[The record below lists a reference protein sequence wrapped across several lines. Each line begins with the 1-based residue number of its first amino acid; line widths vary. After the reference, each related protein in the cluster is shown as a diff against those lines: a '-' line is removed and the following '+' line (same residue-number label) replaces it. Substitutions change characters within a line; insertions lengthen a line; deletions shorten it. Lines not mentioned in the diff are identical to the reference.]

1 MPDSPYT
8 GPANPPNNHPAT
20 VVPPRRGPG
29 HRADARDT
37 VAELAEKAQLISLEA
52 GSKVAA
58 AMKDVISA
66 AVGIAGFAM
75 ESARDLTTY
84 MVRRGQMT
92 QDEADKLLREAEA
105 AHSKRPASERNRPT
119 ATKLAAERAALAKAQ
134 AARAAEIAAAAFAKL
149 HPPRPPK
156 PPSKV
161 FMPKPVKGA
170 KTTAKKPAKKAA
182 AKKAPARKPA
192 RKAAAK
198 KTARKP
204 VRKAAP
210 KKTARKPAPKK
221 SARKSAARKP
231 VRKAAAK
238 KSARKAAAKKPVR
251 KAAARKPARKPA
263 AKKRTKRPTARK
275 KKR

>member
-1 MPDSPYT
+1 MPDSSHAGAAKPVPDQPVA
-8 GPANPPNNHPAT
+8 GAPA
-20 VVPPRRGPG
+20 PRRGPG

-58 AMKDVISA
+58 AMKDVVSA

-92 QDEADKLLREAEA
+92 QDEADKLLRAAEA
-105 AHSKRPASERNRPT
+105 AHAKRPASERARPT
-119 ATKLAAERAALAKAQ
+119 ATMIAAERAALVKAQ

-170 KTTAKKPAKKAA
+170 KQTAPKKPAKKPVKKAAPKKAPKKPVPKKPTKKAAAKKPAKKAA
-182 AKKAPARKPA
+182 A
-192 RKAAAK
+192 
-198 KTARKP
+198 
-204 VRKAAP
+204 RKAAP
-210 KKTARKPAPKK
+210 KR
-221 SARKSAARKP
+221 
-231 VRKAAAK
+231 
-238 KSARKAAAKKPVR
+238 AAKKPAH
-251 KAAARKPARKPA
+251 KKA
-263 AKKRTKRPTARK
+263 AKKR
-275 KKR
+275 

>member
-1 MPDSPYT
+1 MPDSAHAGSAKPSADQ
-8 GPANPPNNHPAT
+8 PSAAAK
-20 VVPPRRGPG
+20 PRRGPG

-66 AVGIAGFAM
+66 AAGIAGFAI
-75 ESARDLTTY
+75 ESARDLTNY

-92 QDEADKLLREAEA
+92 QDEADKLLREAES
-105 AHSKRPASERNRPT
+105 AHSKRPASERGKPT
-119 ATKLAAERAALAKAQ
+119 ATKIAAEKAALAKAQ

-161 FMPKPVKGA
+161 FMPRPVKSAKAHTAKPVSKA
-170 KTTAKKPAKKAA
+170 APKKAGKASA
-182 AKKAPARKPA
+182 AKKAVKKP
-192 RKAAAK
+192 AAK
-198 KTARKP
+198 KTAPK
-204 VRKAAP
+204 KAAP
-210 KKTARKPAPKK
+210 SR
-221 SARKSAARKP
+221 
-231 VRKAAAK
+231 
-238 KSARKAAAKKPVR
+238 ARKAAGKK
-251 KAAARKPARKPA
+251 APA
-263 AKKRTKRPTARK
+263 K

>member
-1 MPDSPYT
+1 MPDSAHAGSAKPSADQPPP
-8 GPANPPNNHPAT
+8 PAA
-20 VVPPRRGPG
+20 PRRGPG

-66 AVGIAGFAM
+66 AVGIAGFAI
-75 ESARDLTTY
+75 ESARDLTNY

-105 AHSKRPASERNRPT
+105 AHSKRPASERGKPT
-119 ATKLAAERAALAKAQ
+119 ATKIAAEKAALAKAQ

-161 FMPKPVKGA
+161 FMPKPVKSA
-170 KTTAKKPAKKAA
+170 KAPAKKTAKKAPAKKQAKKTAKKPAPKKPVKKAAAKKPTKKTAAKKPAKKAV
-182 AKKAPARKPA
+182 KKAAPRKPA
-192 RKAAAK
+192 PKKAKKTVTRKAAAK
-198 KTARKP
+198 K
-204 VRKAAP
+204 
-210 KKTARKPAPKK
+210 
-221 SARKSAARKP
+221 
-231 VRKAAAK
+231 
-238 KSARKAAAKKPVR
+238 
-251 KAAARKPARKPA
+251 
-263 AKKRTKRPTARK
+263 KR
-275 KKR
+275 

>member
-1 MPDSPYT
+1 MPDSTPGGAALPESQT
-8 GPANPPNNHPAT
+8 APAAPPA
-20 VVPPRRGPG
+20 PRRGPG

-66 AVGIAGFAM
+66 AAGIAGFAV

-92 QDEADKLLREAEA
+92 QTEADKLLREAET
-105 AHSKRPASERNRPT
+105 AHAKRPASERNKPT
-119 ATKLAAERAALAKAQ
+119 ATKIAAEKAALAKAQ

-149 HPPRPPK
+149 HPPRPAK

-170 KTTAKKPAKKAA
+170 KAPAKKPAKKPAKPA
-182 AKKAPARKPA
+182 AK
-192 RKAAAK
+192 
-198 KTARKP
+198 
-204 VRKAAP
+204 KAAP
-210 KKTARKPAPKK
+210 KK
-221 SARKSAARKP
+221 
-231 VRKAAAK
+231 AAK
-238 KSARKAAAKKPVR
+238 KAGKKP
-251 KAAARKPARKPA
+251 AARKPA
-263 AKKRTKRPTARK
+263 AKKAAKKPAPK
-275 KKR
+275 KAAKKR

>member
-1 MPDSPYT
+1 MPDSAHAGSAKPS
-8 GPANPPNNHPAT
+8 ADQPPTAAA
-20 VVPPRRGPG
+20 PRRGPG

-66 AVGIAGFAM
+66 AAGIAGFAI
-75 ESARDLTTY
+75 ESARDLTNY

-105 AHSKRPASERNRPT
+105 AHSKRPASERGKPT
-119 ATKLAAERAALAKAQ
+119 ATKIAAEKAALAKAQ

-161 FMPKPVKGA
+161 FMPRPVKSA
-170 KTTAKKPAKKAA
+170 KAHAAKPASKAAPKKAGKVSAAKKPAT
-182 AKKAPARKPA
+182 KP
-192 RKAAAK
+192 AAK
-198 KTARKP
+198 KTAPK
-204 VRKAAP
+204 KAAP
-210 KKTARKPAPKK
+210 SKARKLAGKKAPA
-221 SARKSAARKP
+221 
-231 VRKAAAK
+231 
-238 KSARKAAAKKPVR
+238 
-251 KAAARKPARKPA
+251 
-263 AKKRTKRPTARK
+263 K

>member
-8 GPANPPNNHPAT
+8 GPAKPPNDHLPAALGA
-20 VVPPRRGPG
+20 PRRGPG

-105 AHSKRPASERNRPT
+105 AHSKRPASERSRPT
-119 ATKLAAERAALAKAQ
+119 ATKVAAEKAALAKAQ

-170 KTTAKKPAKKAA
+170 KAAAKTPAKKAGAKKPAKRAA
-182 AKKAPARKPA
+182 GKKPA
-192 RKAAAK
+192 N
-198 KTARKP
+198 
-204 VRKAAP
+204 
-210 KKTARKPAPKK
+210 KPAG
-221 SARKSAARKP
+221 
-231 VRKAAAK
+231 
-238 KSARKAAAKKPVR
+238 KKPVR
-251 KAAARKPARKPA
+251 KAAARKAAAKRPAKKPARKTGVKKPARKPA
-263 AKKRTKRPTARK
+263 SRKPAKRTTGK

>member
-1 MPDSPYT
+1 MPHTSQG
-8 GPANPPNNHPAT
+8 GPAKPAT
-20 VVPPRRGPG
+20 DHPPAVPATPPAPRRSPG

-66 AVGIAGFAM
+66 SVGIAGFAI
-75 ESARDLTTY
+75 ESARDLTNY

-92 QDEADKLLREAEA
+92 QDEADKLLREAES
-105 AHSKRPASERNRPT
+105 AHAKRPASERIRPT

-161 FMPKPVKGA
+161 FMPKPVKGERVVPKKGA
-170 KTTAKKPAKKAA
+170 KPAA
-182 AKKAPARKPA
+182 AKKAAKKPA
-192 RKAAAK
+192 LPKKPPKKAA
-198 KTARKP
+198 T
-204 VRKAAP
+204 KAH
-210 KKTARKPAPKK
+210 KPAPKK
-221 SARKSAARKP
+221 SAK
-231 VRKAAAK
+231 KAAT
-238 KSARKAAAKKPVR
+238 KAH
-251 KAAARKPARKPA
+251 KPA
-263 AKKRTKRPTARK
+263 AKKAASK

>member
-1 MPDSPYT
+1 MPDSAHAGSAKPSPDQP
-8 GPANPPNNHPAT
+8 PAAT
-20 VVPPRRGPG
+20 PPRRGPG

-66 AVGIAGFAM
+66 AAGIAGFAI
-75 ESARDLTTY
+75 ESARDLTNY

-105 AHSKRPASERNRPT
+105 AHSKRPASERGKPT
-119 ATKLAAERAALAKAQ
+119 ATKIAAEKAALAKAQ

-170 KTTAKKPAKKAA
+170 KAPTKKPAAKKAGAKKAAPKKAAQKTARKPAARKSAQKAAPKKPAKKAA
-182 AKKAPARKPA
+182 
-192 RKAAAK
+192 
-198 KTARKP
+198 
-204 VRKAAP
+204 P
-210 KKTARKPAPKK
+210 KGAVKK
-221 SARKSAARKP
+221 S
-231 VRKAAAK
+231 
-238 KSARKAAAKKPVR
+238 
-251 KAAARKPARKPA
+251 ARKPA
-263 AKKRTKRPTARK
+263 AKKPAAKK

>member
-1 MPDSPYT
+1 MPDSSHG
-8 GPANPPNNHPAT
+8 GPATPDNDHPPAGTPA
-20 VVPPRRGPG
+20 PRRGPG

-52 GSKVAA
+52 GTKVAA

-66 AVGIAGFAM
+66 AVGIAGFAV

-105 AHSKRPASERNRPT
+105 AHNKRPAAERTKPT
-119 ATKLAAERAALAKAQ
+119 ASKIAAEKAALTKAQ

-170 KTTAKKPAKKAA
+170 KPAAAKKPAKKAA
-182 AKKAPARKPA
+182 PKKVAPK
-192 RKAAAK
+192 KAAAK
-198 KTARKP
+198 KVAPKKP
-204 VRKAAP
+204 VKKAAP
-210 KKTARKPAPKK
+210 KKAVKKTASKKPVKKAAPKK
-221 SARKSAARKP
+221 SA
-231 VRKAAAK
+231 
-238 KSARKAAAKKPVR
+238 
-251 KAAARKPARKPA
+251 
-263 AKKRTKRPTARK
+263 KKR
-275 KKR
+275 

>member
-1 MPDSPYT
+1 MPDSAHP
-8 GPANPPNNHPAT
+8 GSAKPSADQPPAAPA
-20 VVPPRRGPG
+20 PRRGPG

-66 AVGIAGFAM
+66 AVGIAGFAI
-75 ESARDLTTY
+75 ESARDLTNY

-105 AHSKRPASERNRPT
+105 AHARRPASERGKPT
-119 ATKLAAERAALAKAQ
+119 ATKIAAEKAALAKAQ

-161 FMPKPVKGA
+161 FMPRPVKGA
-170 KTTAKKPAKKAA
+170 KAVTKKAAKKTAKKPAGKSAG
-182 AKKAPARKPA
+182 
-192 RKAAAK
+192 
-198 KTARKP
+198 KP
-204 VRKAAP
+204 VKKGAPKKAAP
-210 KKTARKPAPKK
+210 KKPAKK
-221 SARKSAARKP
+221 RV
-231 VRKAAAK
+231 VRTAAAK
-238 KSARKAAAKKPVR
+238 K
-251 KAAARKPARKPA
+251 KPA
-263 AKKRTKRPTARK
+263 K

>member
-1 MPDSPYT
+1 MPDSPT
-8 GPANPPNNHPAT
+8 GGSAHTDLEPSAAAAPA
-20 VVPPRRGPG
+20 PRRGPG

-66 AVGIAGFAM
+66 AAGIAGFAV

-92 QDEADKLLREAEA
+92 QAEADKLLREAES
-105 AHSKRPASERNRPT
+105 AHAKRPAAERSRPT
-119 ATKLAAERAALAKAQ
+119 ATKIATEKAALAKAQ

-149 HPPRPPK
+149 HPPRPSK

-170 KTTAKKPAKKAA
+170 KVAGTPAAKKSAKPTARKPAKSAAKRPAATKSAARKAAKKAAPKKPAKKAA
-182 AKKAPARKPA
+182 PHK
-192 RKAAAK
+192 
-198 KTARKP
+198 
-204 VRKAAP
+204 
-210 KKTARKPAPKK
+210 
-221 SARKSAARKP
+221 
-231 VRKAAAK
+231 
-238 KSARKAAAKKPVR
+238 
-251 KAAARKPARKPA
+251 A
-263 AKKRTKRPTARK
+263 AKKR
-275 KKR
+275 

>member
-1 MPDSPYT
+1 MPDSAHAGSTKPSADHP
-8 GPANPPNNHPAT
+8 PAA
-20 VVPPRRGPG
+20 VPPRRGPG

-66 AVGIAGFAM
+66 AVGLAGFAI
-75 ESARDLTTY
+75 ESARDLTNY

-105 AHSKRPASERNRPT
+105 AHSKRPASERGKPT
-119 ATKLAAERAALAKAQ
+119 ATKIAAEKAALAKAQ

-161 FMPKPVKGA
+161 FMPKPVKTTKAPAKKVSKKASPRTGA
-170 KTTAKKPAKKAA
+170 KKSSKPSTAKKPTKKAV
-182 AKKAPARKPA
+182 KKPAARKPA
-192 RKAAAK
+192 PHKAAK
-198 KTARKP
+198 KRGGKP
-204 VRKAAP
+204 
-210 KKTARKPAPKK
+210 TARKPA
-221 SARKSAARKP
+221 ARKS
-231 VRKAAAK
+231 
-238 KSARKAAAKKPVR
+238 
-251 KAAARKPARKPA
+251 PA
-263 AKKRTKRPTARK
+263 K

>member
-1 MPDSPYT
+1 MPDSSHGGSAKPVAALPT
-8 GPANPPNNHPAT
+8 GGVPA
-20 VVPPRRGPG
+20 PRRGPG

-92 QDEADKLLREAEA
+92 QDEADKLLRAADA
-105 AHSKRPASERNRPT
+105 AHSKRPASERTKPT
-119 ATKLAAERAALAKAQ
+119 ATMIAAERAALVKAQ

-170 KTTAKKPAKKAA
+170 KAAAPKRAARNAVTKPAPKKAA
-182 AKKAPARKPA
+182 AKK
-192 RKAAAK
+192 
-198 KTARKP
+198 
-204 VRKAAP
+204 
-210 KKTARKPAPKK
+210 PAPKK
-221 SARKSAARKP
+221 
-231 VRKAAAK
+231 
-238 KSARKAAAKKPVR
+238 AAKKPVQR
-251 KAAARKPARKPA
+251 KT
-263 AKKRTKRPTARK
+263 AKKR
-275 KKR
+275 

>member
-1 MPDSPYT
+1 MPDSSP
-8 GPANPPNNHPAT
+8 GGVRAESSGAPGAAPA
-20 VVPPRRGPG
+20 PRRGPG

-66 AVGIAGFAM
+66 AVGIAGFAV

-92 QDEADKLLREAEA
+92 QSEADKLLREAEA
-105 AHSKRPASERNRPT
+105 AHAKRPASERNKPT
-119 ATKLAAERAALAKAQ
+119 ATKIAAEKAALAKAQ

-149 HPPRPPK
+149 HPPRPAK

-170 KTTAKKPAKKAA
+170 KAPAKKAAKPAAKKAAPAKSAKQPAAKKAA
-182 AKKAPARKPA
+182 AKKA
-192 RKAAAK
+192 AAH
-198 KTARKP
+198 
-204 VRKAAP
+204 
-210 KKTARKPAPKK
+210 KPAPRKPIKK
-221 SARKSAARKP
+221 SA
-231 VRKAAAK
+231 
-238 KSARKAAAKKPVR
+238 
-251 KAAARKPARKPA
+251 
-263 AKKRTKRPTARK
+263 KKR
-275 KKR
+275 

>member
-1 MPDSPYT
+1 MPDSSH
-8 GPANPPNNHPAT
+8 GVSAKPAVLPGGGAPA
-20 VVPPRRGPG
+20 PRRGPG

-66 AVGIAGFAM
+66 AAGIAGFAV

-92 QDEADKLLREAEA
+92 QDEAEKLLRAADA
-105 AHSKRPASERNRPT
+105 AHSKRPASERTRPT
-119 ATKLAAERAALAKAQ
+119 ASMIAAEKTALAKAQ

-161 FMPKPVKGA
+161 FMPKPVKAAATAGPRRA
-170 KTTAKKPAKKAA
+170 GKKATAKQAPKKSAA
-182 AKKAPARKPA
+182 A
-192 RKAAAK
+192 RKAATKRA
-198 KTARKP
+198 TARK
-204 VRKAAP
+204 
-210 KKTARKPAPKK
+210 KPAPKK
-221 SARKSAARKP
+221 TTTTRP
-231 VRKAAAK
+231 VRTHSAK
-238 KSARKAAAKKPVR
+238 K
-251 KAAARKPARKPA
+251 KPAP
-263 AKKRTKRPTARK
+263 KKRG

>member
-1 MPDSPYT
+1 MPDSSPGGAT
-8 GPANPPNNHPAT
+8 HTDHQPSAASAPA
-20 VVPPRRGPG
+20 PRRGPG

-66 AVGIAGFAM
+66 AAGIAGFAV

-92 QDEADKLLREAEA
+92 QAEADKLLREAEA
-105 AHSKRPASERNRPT
+105 AHARRPASERSKPT
-119 ATKLAAERAALAKAQ
+119 ATKIAAEKAALVKAQ

-149 HPPRPPK
+149 HPPRPSK

-170 KTTAKKPAKKAA
+170 PKPAAKPAAKKAA
-182 AKKAPARKPA
+182 K
-192 RKAAAK
+192 
-198 KTARKP
+198 
-204 VRKAAP
+204 KAAP
-210 KKTARKPAPKK
+210 KKAAKKPAGKAAPRKAAHHKAAPKK
-221 SARKSAARKP
+221 PA
-231 VRKAAAK
+231 
-238 KSARKAAAKKPVR
+238 ARKAA
-251 KAAARKPARKPA
+251 
-263 AKKRTKRPTARK
+263 KKR
-275 KKR
+275 

>member
-1 MPDSPYT
+1 MPDSAQP
-8 GPANPPNNHPAT
+8 GSAKPSADHPPAAAAA
-20 VVPPRRGPG
+20 PPRRGPG

-66 AVGIAGFAM
+66 AAGIAGFAI
-75 ESARDLTTY
+75 ESARDLTNY

-105 AHSKRPASERNRPT
+105 AHAKRPASERGKPT
-119 ATKLAAERAALAKAQ
+119 ATKIAAEKAALAKAQ

-161 FMPKPVKGA
+161 FMPKPVKSA
-170 KTTAKKPAKKAA
+170 KAPAKKAPKKAAPKKAAAKKPAKKT
-182 AKKAPARKPA
+182 P
-192 RKAAAK
+192 AK
-198 KTARKP
+198 KTARKG
-204 VRKAAP
+204 AA
-210 KKTARKPAPKK
+210 KKP
-221 SARKSAARKP
+221 ARKSAAKKSAP
-231 VRKAAAK
+231 RKAAK
-238 KSARKAAAKKPVR
+238 KAVR
-251 KAAARKPARKPA
+251 KPAKKPARKPA
-263 AKKRTKRPTARK
+263 ARKSPARK
-275 KKR
+275 KR